1 MLTPDRL
8 KAFEAERDA
17 LNAALENLAR
27 EIYIF
32 RLDEPVKPKDQR
44 LDTVAHGYLESWE
57 LDEARGDKPE
67 TVDVKFCV
75 SGSYGYQ
82 DWVEV
87 CFPLAYLAPTLDG
100 ADPAWLAPETAARDA
115 KRAAA
120 ARKADAARRAIEA
133 EDRAKL
139 EALKA
144 KYPDA

>member
-8 KAFEAERDA
+8 KAFAAERDA
-17 LNAALENLAR
+17 LNEALEHLAR

-44 LDTVAHGYLESWE
+44 LDTVVYGYLESWE

-67 TVDVKFCV
+67 TVDAKFYV
-75 SGSYGYQ
+75 SGSYGHQ

-87 CFPLAYLAPTLDG
+87 SFPLTYLAPVADG

-120 ARKADAARRAIEA
+120 ARKAAAARRAAEA

-139 EALKA
+139 AALQA
-144 KYPDA
+144 KYPTA